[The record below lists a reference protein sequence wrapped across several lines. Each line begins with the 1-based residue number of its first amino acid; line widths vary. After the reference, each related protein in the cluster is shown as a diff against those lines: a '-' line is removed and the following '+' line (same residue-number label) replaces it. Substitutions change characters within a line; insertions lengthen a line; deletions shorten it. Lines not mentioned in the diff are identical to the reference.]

1 MPLTI
6 PRFLQARDLLSAL
19 IAPGNLNS
27 TGAVDWS
34 TAIEM
39 SVRSTGTG
47 TWKAFELNGNPALER
62 FMPSDLGVA
71 NYQNEYEDFDFT
83 IREITPVNGMGT
95 LTLIATTAD
104 FVRVDYVYRPRNL
117 SSGAGVRLVAV
128 GARGTLRNSFTA
140 GENTQELGIK
150 PIGYGV
156 WVGVSTAS
164 PPI

>member
-19 IAPGNLNS
+19 VAPGNLDAS
-27 TGAVDWS
+27 GAIVWG

-39 SVRSTGTG
+39 AVKAAGTG
-47 TWKAFELNGNPALER
+47 TWKAFEFNGNPSLER
-62 FMPSDLGVA
+62 FVPSDLGVA

-83 IREITPVNGMGT
+83 IREITPPNGTGT

-104 FVRVDYVYRPRNL
+104 FVRVDYIYRPRNVGT
-117 SSGAGVRLVAV
+117 GAGTRLVAV
-128 GARGTLRNSFTA
+128 GARGNLRNGFSQ

-150 PIGYGV
+150 PVGFGV
-156 WVGVSTAS
+156 WVGLSTS
-164 PPI
+164 TPPI

>member
-19 IAPGNLNS
+19 VAPGNLNAS
-27 TGAVDWS
+27 GEIVFG

-39 SVRSTGTG
+39 AVRATGTG
-47 TWKAFELNGNPALER
+47 TWKAFEFNGNPALER
-62 FMPSDLGVA
+62 FTPSDLGVA

-104 FVRVDYVYRPRNL
+104 FVRVDYIYRPRNL
-117 SSGAGVRLVAV
+117 TTGAGTRLVAV
-128 GARGTLRNSFTA
+128 GTRGTLRNGYTQ

-150 PIGYGV
+150 PVGFGV
-156 WVGVSTAS
+156 WVGLSTAT